1 MSVIESLVFDRTQ
14 EDVDALEA
22 FYAAVQAGTAS
33 LEDMDLASAKGAYNV
48 SDLNRVTQAM
58 EYLHGRLTEYG
69 YLSGYVPVEI
79 MHRDGTKDVTW
90 REDDEDIT
98 VDKLEEYLSNVRA
111 LRSVFPTL
119 PSTPEAPADMEALTV
134 EDANAIERILY
145 DLETVINAMRG
156 ALLRA
161 GQVLLH
167 SGGPAV
173 YMLPAAQSGDPDD
186 QTIYVWTA
194 DGRFIRTADGLYVTI
209 GG

>member
-22 FYAAVQAGTAS
+22 FYVAVQAGTAS

-58 EYLHGRLTEYG
+58 AYLHGRLTEYG

-79 MHRDGTKDVTW
+79 THRDGTKDATW

-111 LRSVFPTL
+111 LRSVLPTL
-119 PSTPEAPADMEALTV
+119 SATPEAPVDMEALTV
-134 EDANAIERILY
+134 EDANAIERILA

>member
-22 FYAAVQAGTAS
+22 FYAAVQAGTAR

-58 EYLHGRLTEYG
+58 AYLHGRLTEYG

-79 MHRDGTKDVTW
+79 THRDGTKDATW

-111 LRSVFPTL
+111 LRSVLPTL
-119 PSTPEAPADMEALTV
+119 PATPEAPADMEALTV

-145 DLETVINAMRG
+145 NLEQVITAMRA
-156 ALLRA
+156 ALLQA